1 MSSSMEGECMI
12 LSTTKAEYI
21 AALDA
26 TKEAIWLHRLTANF
40 SAKSRIDHPMSTLY
54 CDSQSAIHLIRNLV
68 YHAKTKHI
76 EVRYHHIW
84 ELVTNKKL
92 EVQKVDTKVNIA
104 DNLV

>member
-1 MSSSMEGECMI
+1 M
-12 LSTTKAEYI
+12 
-21 AALDA
+21 
-26 TKEAIWLHRLTANF
+26 
-40 SAKSRIDHPMSTLY
+40 
-54 CDSQSAIHLIRNLV
+54 